1 MVGRAMT
8 RWNRRVPPPG
18 GDMECQMTDETDNRR
33 RHFLGVATGV
43 MGLVGVGAAAY
54 PFLASWRP
62 SARAMALGAPVEIDV
77 SRLEVGGM
85 LNVEWRGTPVWVL
98 RRSPEM
104 LETLSMPEVVNRLRD
119 PESRQSDQPDYARN
133 PHRSVR
139 EEYLVVVGSC
149 THLGCAPMQ
158 RFDVAP
164 ADLGPDWRGGFFCA
178 CHGSLFDLAARVYS
192 GVPAPTNLVVPPYMF
207 SDDNT
212 IVVGLDTEV

>member
-8 RWNRRVPPPG
+8 TRNRRVPHPG

-43 MGLVGVGAAAY
+43 MGLVGVGAVAY

-207 SDDNT
+207 ADDNT

>member
-8 RWNRRVPPPG
+8 IRNRRVPHPG

-43 MGLVGVGAAAY
+43 MGLVGVGAVAY

-207 SDDNT
+207 ADDNT